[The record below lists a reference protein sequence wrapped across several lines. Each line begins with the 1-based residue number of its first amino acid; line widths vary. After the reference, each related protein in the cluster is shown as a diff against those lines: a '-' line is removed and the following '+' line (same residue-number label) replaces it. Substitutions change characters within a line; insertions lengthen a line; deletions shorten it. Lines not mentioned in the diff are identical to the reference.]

1 LPRRHPVN
9 RALGNVRSRVMDVFT
24 RS

>member
-9 RALGNVRSRVMDVFT
+9 RALGAARSRIVGAFSRV
-24 RS
+24 